1 MNAFGN
7 VEVSFQV
14 ACGWPWIL
22 ICWPGSCM
30 DHCVWVSDVVYSV
43 SSVVGVWLGVYCS
56 GWVKRGPSGVL
67 ATTMNDAFETG
78 KLIVEDLTSGNHL
91 PSHVATGRETIL
103 DKLKQKGENYPLVSW
118 AALFVWVNRFIWLVK
133 VWWKN
138 SCVGLVSW
146 TRVGCRVEDIW
157 DVCLWCDCQPRRL
170 SLAVPLSVALLM
182 SRDPGVLTQDSCHT
196 WQSL

>member
-1 MNAFGN
+1 MDSKA
-7 VEVSFQV
+7 VSKLWMHLVMLKFHFKLHV
-14 ACGWPWIL
+14 VDREFLSAGLVVVWITV
-22 ICWPGSCM
+22 
-30 DHCVWVSDVVYSV
+30 CVWVSDVVYSV

-146 TRVGCRVEDIW
+146 RW
-157 DVCLWCDCQPRRL
+157 LQSRRHL
-170 SLAVPLSVALLM
+170 RCLSVMWLSA
-182 SRDPGVLTQDSCHT
+182 
-196 WQSL
+196 